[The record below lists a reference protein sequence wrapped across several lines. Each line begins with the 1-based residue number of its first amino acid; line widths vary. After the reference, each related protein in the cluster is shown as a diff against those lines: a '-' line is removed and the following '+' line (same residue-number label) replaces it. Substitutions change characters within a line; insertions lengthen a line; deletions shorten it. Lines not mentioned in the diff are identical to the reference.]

1 MAAVTTEGTRL
12 STLPPASG
20 RAGLIGTLRSEF
32 TKIRSVRST
41 YWTVL
46 ALLVISIGIGAAIT
60 GGIAAHWN
68 QTSPADRATFDATST
83 SLAGLYFL
91 GELVMVVLGAMTITS
106 EYSTGTI
113 RTSLTAMP
121 RRGVFYLA
129 KAAVIGAVILVL
141 AVIAAFAA
149 FWLGQALLASTHHN
163 ATLSQ
168 PNVLRAVIGA
178 ALFVTLCGLLAFA
191 IGTMIRHTAGA
202 ITIMVAVLF
211 VIPILVNLLP
221 DSWHADVV
229 RWLPSSAGDAITST
243 VAGAA
248 PAYVLALGRVRG
260 ARRVHRGLPDRWFHP
275 LPQARRVASLRS
287 PALTG
292 RVLGRYCPPPKLCR

>member
-12 STLPPASG
+12 STLPPPSG

-41 YWTVL
+41 YWTML
-46 ALLVISIGIGAAIT
+46 ALLVISVGIGAAIT
-60 GGIAAHWN
+60 GGIAAHWS

-91 GELVMVVLGAMTITS
+91 GELVMVVLGTMTITS
-106 EYSTGTI
+106 EYSTGAI

-129 KAAVIGAVILVL
+129 KAAVIGAVILIM

-149 FWLGQALLASTHHN
+149 FWLGQALLASTHDN

-178 ALFVTLCGLLAFA
+178 ALFVTLCGLLAYA

-243 VAGAA
+243 VAGA
-248 PAYVLALGRVRG
+248 
-260 ARRVHRGLPDRWFHP
+260 HP
-275 LPQARRVASLRS
+275 HMFS
-287 PALTG
+287 PWGEFA
-292 RVLGRYCPPPKLCR
+292 VLGAYTVAFLIAGFILFRKRDA